1 MGAFPVAPLATL
13 ISAASDCCRR
23 RSSCLEPRAADY
35 GGASPGHCD
44 DTTRSFPVVRQV
56 TPPAA
61 HHCYKPP
68 AACADCN
75 KLELVAL
82 QDPAN
87 QFYGAVWH
95 RSGQWRRHD
104 FVTGGRSEVWV
115 YRGSRVR
122 SPPVPVVLSV
132 YQRSCAKL
140 LWTVV
145 VTVIRHELL

>member
-23 RSSCLEPRAADY
+23 RSSCLEPRGVDY
-35 GGASPGHCD
+35 GVASPGHCD

-95 RSGQWRRHD
+95 RSGQWRRQD
-104 FVTGGRSEVWV
+104 FVTGGEVR
-115 YRGSRVR
+115 YGSTGGLEYE
-122 SPPVPVVLSV
+122 VPQSRLYCLCINGLVPN
-132 YQRSCAKL
+132 YFGQL
-140 LWTVV
+140 L
-145 VTVIRHELL
+145 